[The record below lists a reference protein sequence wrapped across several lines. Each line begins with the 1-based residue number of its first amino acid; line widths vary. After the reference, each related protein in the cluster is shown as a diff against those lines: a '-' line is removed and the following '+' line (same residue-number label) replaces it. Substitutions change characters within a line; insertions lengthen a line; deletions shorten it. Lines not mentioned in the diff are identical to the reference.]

1 MRANVA
7 SLLSAGRRVGGP
19 QLSTLMGKG
28 GKNHHGRS
36 EPPQF
41 GKKNGYE

>member
-1 MRANVA
+1 ME
-7 SLLSAGRRVGGP
+7 
-19 QLSTLMGKG
+19 KG

-41 GKKNGYE
+41 GRKDENELGNYLLCSLFKETKY